1 MVHEI
6 SEVDDLASALTPAP
20 NNVVAA
26 TSSLVGAAAAD
37 VSDAAVM
44 DVVSIQ
50 IASPADTKVEV
61 TKEGESLNFGI
72 PDDGGDENEEEE
84 EKGAAEGGG
93 EDEEDNVYLNDD
105 GDDEDEDED
114 DDDEEED
121 FYGDDFLGEDDE
133 DDMDEDVGVE
143 TKVIDLDENKDGDR
157 RIEGESAEKENEDKG
172 GVSLEPKVEKLKKK
186 RVIKKVV
193 RKDLDKV
200 IVQNKDN
207 LGGDEKNDPMDEEK
221 TNKKEEVEEKGGGS
235 LKKSVKGSRKG
246 GRKMVISGSSAK
258 AATEPNDKLNSKL
271 KKKGGSRRAE
281 SMGMIFMCS
290 SKTKQDCY
298 RYHVLGLP
306 AGKRNIVEKIY
317 KGMRLFLYDVDLK
330 LLYGIY
336 KAAGRG
342 GYNIEPKAFN
352 SNFPSQVRLYI

>member
-6 SEVDDLASALTPAP
+6 SEVDDLTSALTPAP

-26 TSSLVGAAAAD
+26 NSSLVGAAAD

-50 IASPADTKVEV
+50 IVSPADTKVDV
-61 TKEGESLNFGI
+61 TKEEGESLDFGI
-72 PDDGGDENEEEE
+72 PDDGGDANEEEEE
-84 EKGAAEGGG
+84 EKGAAEEGGV
-93 EDEEDNVYLNDD
+93 DEEDNVYLNDD
-105 GDDEDEDED
+105 SDDEDEDED
-114 DDDEEED
+114 EED
-121 FYGDDFLGEDDE
+121 VYGDDFLEEDDE

-143 TKVIDLDENKDGDR
+143 TKVIDLDENKDGER
-157 RIEGESAEKENEDKG
+157 TIEGESTEKENEDKG
-172 GVSLEPKVEKLKKK
+172 GVSLEPMVEKLKKK
-186 RVIKKVV
+186 KVIKKVV

-207 LGGDEKNDPMDEEK
+207 LEGDEKKDPMDEEK
-221 TNKKEEVEEKGGGS
+221 ANKKEEVEEKGGGS
-235 LKKSVKGSRKG
+235 LKKIVKGSRKG
-246 GRKMVISGSSAK
+246 GRKMVISGNSEK

-306 AGKRNIVEKIY
+306 AGKRTIVEKIY

-330 LLYGIY
+330 LLHGIY

-352 SNFPSQVRLYI
+352 SKFPSQVRLYI

>member
-6 SEVDDLASALTPAP
+6 SEVDDLTSALTPAP

-26 TSSLVGAAAAD
+26 NSSLVGAAAD

-50 IASPADTKVEV
+50 IVSPADTKVEV
-61 TKEGESLNFGI
+61 TKEEGKTLNFGI

-84 EKGAAEGGG
+84 EKDAAEGGG

-105 GDDEDEDED
+105 SDDEDEDED
-114 DDDEEED
+114 DDEED
-121 FYGDDFLGEDDE
+121 VYGDDFLEEDDE

-143 TKVIDLDENKDGDR
+143 TKVIDLDENKDGER
-157 RIEGESAEKENEDKG
+157 TMEGESADKG

-186 RVIKKVV
+186 KVIKKVV
-193 RKDLDKV
+193 RQDLDKV
-200 IVQNKDN
+200 IVQNKDI
-207 LGGDEKNDPMDEEK
+207 LEGDEKNDPMDEEK
-221 TNKKEEVEEKGGGS
+221 ANKKEEVEEQGGAS

-246 GRKMVISGSSAK
+246 GRKKVISGSSEK

-306 AGKRNIVEKIY
+306 AGKRDIVEKIY

-330 LLYGIY
+330 LLHGIY

-352 SNFPSQVRLYI
+352 SKFPSQVRLYI